1 MTALLICASLFFA
14 LGVFASRSEKSDN
27 ADETFFVESEI
38 DVKEKG
44 ESEIRA
50 VWVASVFNLD
60 YPSESG
66 LSEESL
72 KKEADT
78 LVRNTVSEGYNTIFF
93 QVRPSSDALYR
104 SEIFPSSHFLC
115 KKQGDPLSFD
125 ALRCMSELCDEHG
138 LFLYAWI
145 NPYRV
150 CTASMRIEDLAENNP
165 AILYPELV
173 YECGGGYY
181 YDPGEPRVTELIVN
195 GVAEICKGYNIDG
208 IVFDDYFYAEGIEE
222 QDLETYL
229 EYSGGEDLYSFRR
242 SSVENMIESCYREIK
257 SISRDISLCVSVRG
271 IWQNIGEHPLGSNTS
286 GSGGYSSVFC
296 DALALVEK
304 EIVDYISPQLYW
316 SFENSVAPF
325 ATLAD
330 WWAKAVSERS
340 DRVGLT
346 VSLAPYYL
354 GGEEIDAQ
362 IEYVKKAECYKGYAL
377 YSASCLELLL
387 VSRYPLQLFRE
398 EYQAF
403 RGA

>member
-27 ADETFFVESEI
+27 ADETFFVESKT
-38 DVKEKG
+38 VVNEKC

-60 YPSESG
+60 YPSKSG

-72 KKEADT
+72 KKEADA
-78 LVRNTVSEGYNTIFF
+78 LVQNAHSKGYNTIFF

-115 KKQGDPLSFD
+115 ERQGDDISLD
-125 ALRCMSELCDEHG
+125 VLEYLSELCEEYS
-138 LFLYAWI
+138 LSLYAWI

-150 CTASMRIEDLAENNP
+150 CSASMRIDDLSDNNP
-165 AILYPELV
+165 ARLYPGLV

-181 YDPGEPRVTELIVN
+181 YDPGEPRVTELIVS
-195 GVAEICKGYNIDG
+195 GVAEICRGYNIDG

-229 EYSGGEDLYSFRR
+229 EYSDGEDLYSFRR
-242 SSVENMIESCYREIK
+242 SSVENMIECCYREIK
-257 SISRDISLCVSVRG
+257 SISPDMNLCVSVRG

-330 WWAKAVSERS
+330 WWEKAVSERS

-346 VSLAPYYL
+346 ISLAPYYL
-354 GGEEIDAQ
+354 GREEINAQ

-387 VSRYPLQLFRE
+387 VS
-398 EYQAF
+398 
-403 RGA
+403 